1 MDLALALRT
10 GYFTAL
16 NGNIAINTVDVPI
29 YDAYAIPE
37 DITYPYILLSSQTE
51 SQRIVKNSKIF
62 NVTLLV
68 DIVTG
73 NINPFGRKQS
83 EQIAEQIEDII
94 NPDSFTDINISANG
108 YTIGNTIRESSY
120 DTTDK
125 NQNYY
130 IYRKLIR
137 YNHIIS
143 KN

>member
-108 YTIGNTIRESSY
+108 YTIGNTIIESSY